1 MGIGTPYGYN
11 GEIKRLY
18 DKDDKTPSYI
28 TPTFMQ
34 NKTLGDIQTFVQDDT
49 SNIRSDKTMANNKKK
64 ALKKQTVI
72 VDKND
77 KKTIEILK
85 EQNINVVEASHSDF
99 VRMKKEAQMSPLK
112 KAGEVAKT
120 VLEPKP
126 ISAKSISVASTQDK
140 PAQFKTGNAVIDT
153 ILDKDAG
160 VSKDG
165 PTPSLQIGV
174 VKKDGATPSVAEQL
188 KDRVPMLHGRERVKS
203 PTERMIVP
211 AGQYAGP
218 DGDFDGTT
226 VDVKKRKLPNV
237 PTANDGT
244 QQQLGE

>member
-1 MGIGTPYGYN
+1 
-11 GEIKRLY
+11 
-18 DKDDKTPSYI
+18 
-28 TPTFMQ
+28 
-34 NKTLGDIQTFVQDDT
+34 
-49 SNIRSDKTMANNKKK
+49 MANNKKK

-77 KKTIEILK
+77 KKTIETLK

-126 ISAKSISVASTQDK
+126 ISVAPTQDK

-160 VSKDG
+160 ISKDG
-165 PTPSLQIGV
+165 PTPSRQIGI

-188 KDRVPMLHGRERVKS
+188 KDRVPMLHGRQRVKS
-203 PTERMIVP
+203 PTERMIAP

-237 PTANDGT
+237 PTATDGT